1 MEMHQ
6 IRYFLA
12 VEKSRNF
19 TRAAEACHIT
29 QPALTRAIQKLEH
42 EVCGALFQRLNGRI
56 ELTELGRVLLP
67 RLEAVDREV
76 NSARLDWQAA
86 AGQRKQ
92 RLRLG
97 VMCTL
102 APDRLATFI
111 SRVGLQ
117 IPDLEISIKEAKGSA
132 IVAGLANDDLDI
144 ALAGIPEYPADFEV
158 VRLFTEAYTLAVPD
172 QHRFAGRASVALS
185 ELDGE
190 NYIERLN
197 CEFSD
202 HFEAL
207 HGDWPIQLNVRYRS
221 EREDWVQSM
230 IAAGM
235 GIACLPQSL
244 PICPGVSRV
253 SLHTPVVE
261 RTISLVRL
269 AGTYKSPAVSVF
281 AQMVGR
287 FHWTGA
293 GSGSPC

>member
-67 RLEAVDREV
+67 RLEAVEREV
-76 NSARLDWQAA
+76 NCARLDWQAV
-86 AGQRKQ
+86 AGSRKQ

-102 APDRLATFI
+102 SPHRLATFV
-111 SRVGLQ
+111 SRVALQ
-117 IPDLEISIKEAKGSA
+117 IPDLEISIKEARGSA

-144 ALAGIPEYPADFEV
+144 ALAGMPEYPADFEA
-158 VRLFTEAYTLAVPD
+158 VRLFTEPYILAVPN

-190 NYIERLN
+190 NYIERTN

-202 HFEAL
+202 HFEAVY
-207 HGDWPIQLNVRYRS
+207 GEWPIQLNVRYRS

-235 GIACLPQSL
+235 GIAYMPQSL
-244 PICPGVSRV
+244 PICPGITRV
-253 SLHTPVVE
+253 KVDTPLVE

-269 AGTYKSPAVSVF
+269 AGTFKSPAVCAF
-281 AQMVGR
+281 AQMVGQ
-287 FHWTGA
+287 FGWID
-293 GSGSPC
+293 P